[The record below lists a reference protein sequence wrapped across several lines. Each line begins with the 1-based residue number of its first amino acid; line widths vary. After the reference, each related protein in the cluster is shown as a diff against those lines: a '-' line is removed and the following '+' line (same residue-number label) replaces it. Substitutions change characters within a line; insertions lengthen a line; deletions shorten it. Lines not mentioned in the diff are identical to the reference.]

1 MKIKFNNIQIYLSIF
16 LSILIVDPV
25 PARVVIDP
33 GVDEAGNGLFGG
45 MVQGRQITA
54 LLTVTTTVSSVLT
67 STVSTSRFCMKLS
80 SSGSLIPSTQCARNL
95 RNGRQDDEPMLYVL
109 YGENGED
116 FEFVRPDQINP
127 AKIHSVEATELAQF
141 RDGTPVEP
149 AIESSLETDDPDNGV
164 RVAQPIYFAALA
176 SLLSNIFPSA
186 LQSTTTSTITSTVY
200 NGGTTFIT
208 VYTSTN
214 SFFLLGSCYP
224 SFPPLC

>member
-1 MKIKFNNIQIYLSIF
+1 M
-16 LSILIVDPV
+16 
-25 PARVVIDP
+25 
-33 GVDEAGNGLFGG
+33 
-45 MVQGRQITA
+45 
-54 LLTVTTTVSSVLT
+54 
-67 STVSTSRFCMKLS
+67 
-80 SSGSLIPSTQCARNL
+80 
-95 RNGRQDDEPMLYVL
+95 
-109 YGENGED
+109 
-116 FEFVRPDQINP
+116 
-127 AKIHSVEATELAQF
+127 EATELAQF

>member
-1 MKIKFNNIQIYLSIF
+1 MKFNSIQICLPII

-25 PARVVIDP
+25 PARVVVDP
-33 GVDEAGNGLFGG
+33 GVDQAGNGLYGG

-67 STVSTSRFCMKLS
+67 STVSTSKLCMKLS
-80 SSGSLIPSTQCARNL
+80 TSGSLTPSSQCARNL

-127 AKIHSVEATELAQF
+127 AKVHRVEATELVQF
-141 RDGTPVEP
+141 RDGTPAEP
-149 AIESSLETDDPDNGV
+149 AIESSLETDDRDNGV
-164 RVAQPIYFAALA
+164 RVAQPVYFAALA

-208 VYTSTN
+208 IYTSTN
-214 SFFLLGSCYP
+214 SFVLIGSCYP
-224 SFPPLC
+224 SYPPLC